1 MRRISLALAVCAL
14 VVAAAPG
21 VAGAKT
27 LSQRVN
33 ALEAKLSCLKRTAM
47 STYLGYAYYDNDGLG
62 TVHVLTDVTDFTDSY
77 PGANF
82 GQAIQDSSPPDHWVV
97 VVKNTVGCRSK
108 FGIATNPY
116 GARPV
121 LQRALAR
128 AHMLRLARVE

>member
-33 ALEAKLSCLKRTAM
+33 ALEAKMSCLKRTAM
-47 STYLGYAYYDNDGLG
+47 STYIGYAWYESDGSVHVVGDPSTDLG
-62 TVHVLTDVTDFTDSY
+62 TFAA
-77 PGANF
+77 GF
-82 GQAIQDSSPPDHWVV
+82 GQAFGDTAPPDHWVV
-97 VVKNTVGCRSK
+97 VVKNTAGCRSK
-108 FGIATNPY
+108 FGIASNPY

-128 AHMLRLARVE
+128 AHMLRLSRVE